1 MTIEKTAI
9 TTTNDLPIVH
19 EGEVHD
25 GKVRSVYWLNSEDS
39 YNIAQAL
46 GTIDLNNQKG
56 VMVISDRIS
65 AFECKW
71 QTESGL
77 KGVPGKGASL
87 NAISEYWFKMFDE
100 EGLAGNHIIETPHPL
115 VWIVERAQP
124 VMIEA
129 IARQYITGS
138 MWRDYNKK
146 DIRKFGGI
154 VMPPYLRKDQRLD
167 NLLITPSTKGVIMG
181 IEGIPEQDDV
191 NITREQI
198 INNYTA
204 FGFASLDDVDF
215 YENLLRGGFNLISRE
230 LDKIDK
236 VFVDTKFEFGYVKD
250 EFGNPEMIYMD
261 EVGTPDSSRY
271 WDKAKYERGETVE
284 ESKEAFRQAL
294 LDTVPDRDV
303 LLNKDRMTERIELAR
318 TFRVPDDVFMQ
329 ISALYRGLSEK
340 IIGQPVPN
348 IENAREEIIEAL
360 MPYGIIK

>member
-1 MTIEKTAI
+1 MGLEKTAI
-9 TTTNDLPIVH
+9 TTTNDLPIRHVDN
-19 EGEVHD
+19 VHD
-25 GKVRSVYWLNSEDS
+25 GKVRSVYWLTSKDS
-39 YNIAQAL
+39 HNIVHNLGAINQNAQV
-46 GTIDLNNQKG
+46 G

-87 NAISEYWFKMFDE
+87 NAISEYWFKRFDE
-100 EGLAGNHIIETPHPL
+100 EGLAGNHILETPHPL

-138 MWRDYNKK
+138 MWRDYSVKGV
-146 DIRKFGGI
+146 REFGG
-154 VMPPYLRKDQRLD
+154 VVLSDGLKKDQRLEH
-167 NLLITPSTKGVIMG
+167 LLITPSTKGVIMG
-181 IEGIPEQDDV
+181 IKGIPEQDDV

-198 INNYTA
+198 RNNYMA
-204 FGFASLDDVDF
+204 FGFNSLDDVGF
-215 YENLLRGGFNLISRE
+215 YETLLIEGFNLISRE
-230 LDKIDK
+230 LEKLGK
-236 VFVDTKFEFGYVKD
+236 VFVDTKFEFGYMKD

-261 EVGTPDSSRY
+261 EIGTPDSSRY

-303 LLNKDRMTERIELAR
+303 LLNKDRMKERVELAR
-318 TFRVPDDVFMQ
+318 TFRIPDEVFMQ
-329 ISALYRGLSEK
+329 TSALYRGLAEQ
-340 IIGQPVPN
+340 ITGQPVPN

-360 MPYGIIK
+360 IPYGIIK